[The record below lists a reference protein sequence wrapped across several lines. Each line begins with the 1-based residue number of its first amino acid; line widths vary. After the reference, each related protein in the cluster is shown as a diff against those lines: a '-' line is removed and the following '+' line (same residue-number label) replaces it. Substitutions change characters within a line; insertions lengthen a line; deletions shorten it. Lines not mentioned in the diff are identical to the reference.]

1 MKSIRRIDFTHLA
14 LDGYFAGGTW
24 MDAYTTSRGLQ
35 LPTMAYR
42 SNGTFLMRYAVTEN
56 GWAKCLG
63 DRDAFAASG
72 ANVFLNLGVAE
83 VSRRW
88 YRRGGRWRIAAVALE
103 GAKATDSLI
112 AGVRNERISA
122 NVDSRVRTLT
132 GYRGVVVW
140 RH

>member
-1 MKSIRRIDFTHLA
+1 
-14 LDGYFAGGTW
+14 